1 MRWGGCMAWTIGIC
15 ALLIAAGLWYSRS
28 HVYRYRIAVEVDT
41 PAGVRSGSA
50 VREIRWSRLP
60 TLTSESHSINV
71 KQTGEAVAVDL
82 PAGKTLFVLVGDA
95 NETILAG
102 FFSIVGGKGAMGALL
117 KEADSTRQVYTFPSR
132 DVLRRFYLGSP
143 RFVAFND
150 PSDPLSVIEFD
161 PANPAATLGPGY
173 SIKRVTIQMTDEPV
187 SRGIRKRLPWLSS
200 YPEPSLNPR
209 HGPEDWSL
217 PATLTHGDFSRS

>member
-1 MRWGGCMAWTIGIC
+1 MRWGGCMAWVLGIS
-15 ALLIAAGLWYSRS
+15 ALLIAAGLWSRW

-41 PAGVRSGSA
+41 PAGVRTGSA

-60 TLTSESHSINV
+60 TLGSESQSINV
-71 KQTGEAVAVDL
+71 KQTGEAVAMDL
-82 PAGKTLFVLVGDA
+82 PTGKTLFVLVGEA
-95 NETILAG
+95 NGTIQAG
-102 FFSIVGGKGAMGALL
+102 LFSIVGGKGAMGALL

-132 DVLRRFYLGSP
+132 EILRRHHVAYP
-143 RFVAFND
+143 RFVTFND
-150 PSDPLSVIEFD
+150 PADPLSVVEVD
-161 PANPAATLGPGY
+161 PANPTATLGPGY

-187 SRGIRKRLPWLSS
+187 SRGIRKRLPWLGS